1 VEFPLGLFF
10 KEYGLTFYGHNAIKK
25 KGGKMEQ
32 TKPLLYEANEKPP
45 AGKWILMSLQHVFA
59 MFGATVLVPLLTG
72 LPVSVALFT
81 SGVGTLIYILCTKAK
96 VPIYLGS
103 SFAYIT
109 PVAIV
114 SGFSA
119 DPDTAK
125 YGSALTGLF
134 VVGVIYVVIALI
146 IKIAGKGWID
156 RLLPPV
162 IIGPM
167 IAIIGFSLS
176 SVAIESSGLIAGG
189 DWKAILIATVA
200 FLSVILIAIFAKGF
214 FKIIPFLVGIVAGY
228 VFALILGAVDLEPIK
243 DVLSHPGQ
251 WVKIPEFMFL
261 WFRDKEVTFLGSEI
275 TFYKVNFAAL
285 ITIAP
290 LAFVTACE
298 HIGDH
303 AVLSKICGKDYLKDP
318 GLDRTL
324 IGDGIATSFAA
335 LVGGPANT
343 SYGENTA
350 VVGMTK
356 VGSVWVTG
364 LAAIIAIVL
373 SFFNVLTV
381 IIQSIPAAVMGGM
394 SIILYGFIGLNGI
407 KVLIDNQ
414 VDYSQTRNMIIT
426 STILVLGLGGA
437 VIDFGKFSVYGMA
450 LAAIVGIT
458 LNLVLPKEKEKKPKK
473 YENSK

>member
-1 VEFPLGLFF
+1 
-10 KEYGLTFYGHNAIKK
+10 
-25 KGGKMEQ
+25 MEQ
-32 TKPLLYEANEKPP
+32 TKALIYDAHEKPS
-45 AGKWILMSLQHVFA
+45 AGKWFVLSLQHVFA
-59 MFGATVLVPLLTG
+59 MFGATILVPLTTG

-96 VPIYLGS
+96 VPVYLGS

-109 PVAIV
+109 PIAII
-114 SGFSA
+114 SGFN
-119 DPDTAK
+119 DNVAK
-125 YGSALTGLF
+125 PYYGSALTGLF
-134 VVGVIYVVIALI
+134 VVGIIYVVIALLV
-146 IKIAGKGWID
+146 KIAGKGWINKV
-156 RLLPPV
+156 LPPV

-176 SVAIESSGLIAGG
+176 SVAITSAGLVAGG
-189 DWKAILIATVA
+189 GWKSILISLVA
-200 FLSVILIAIFAKGF
+200 FLSVILIATFAKGF
-214 FKIIPFLVGIVAGY
+214 LKIIPFLVGIVGGY
-228 VFALILGAVDLEPIK
+228 IFALILGKVDIEPIK
-243 DVLSHPGQ
+243 AVLSNPSE

-261 WFRDKEVTFLGSEI
+261 WFKDKEVTFLGTDI
-275 TFYKVNFAAL
+275 TFYKLNFAAL

-303 AVLSKICGKDYLKDP
+303 AVLSKICDKDFLKDP

-335 LVGGPANT
+335 MVGGPANT
-343 SYGENTA
+343 TYGENTA

-356 VGSVWVTG
+356 IGSVWVTG
-364 LAAIIAIVL
+364 LAAVIAIIL

-394 SIILYGFIGLNGI
+394 SIVLYGFIGLNGV
-407 KVLIDNQ
+407 KVLIDNR
-414 VDYSQTRNMIIT
+414 VDFSQTRNMLIA

-437 VIDFGKFSVYGMA
+437 VIDFGKFSIYGMA
-450 LAAIVGIT
+450 LAAIVGIL
-458 LNLVLPKEKEKKPKK
+458 LNAILPKEKEEKRK
-473 YENSK
+473 EASKAK

>member
-1 VEFPLGLFF
+1 
-10 KEYGLTFYGHNAIKK
+10 
-25 KGGKMEQ
+25 MEQ
-32 TKPLLYEANEKPP
+32 TKALIYDAHEKPS
-45 AGKWILMSLQHVFA
+45 AGKWFVLSLQHVFA
-59 MFGATVLVPLLTG
+59 MFGATILVPLTTG

-96 VPIYLGS
+96 VPVYLGS

-109 PVAIV
+109 PIAII
-114 SGFSA
+114 SGFN
-119 DPDTAK
+119 DNVAK
-125 YGSALTGLF
+125 PYYGSALTGLF
-134 VVGVIYVVIALI
+134 VVGIIYVVIALLV
-146 IKIAGKGWID
+146 KIAGKGWINKV
-156 RLLPPV
+156 LPPV

-176 SVAIESSGLIAGG
+176 SVAITSAGLVAGG
-189 DWKAILIATVA
+189 GWKSILISLVA
-200 FLSVILIAIFAKGF
+200 FLSVILIATFAKGF
-214 FKIIPFLVGIVAGY
+214 LKIIPFLVGIVGGY
-228 VFALILGAVDLEPIK
+228 IFALILGKVELDPIK
-243 DVLSHPGQ
+243 AVLSNPSE

-261 WFRDKEVTFLGSEI
+261 WFKDKEVTFLGTDI
-275 TFYKVNFAAL
+275 TFYKLNFAAL

-303 AVLSKICGKDYLKDP
+303 AVMSKICDKDFLKDP

-335 LVGGPANT
+335 MVGGPANT
-343 SYGENTA
+343 TYGENTA

-356 VGSVWVTG
+356 IGSVWVTG
-364 LAAIIAIVL
+364 LAAVIAIIL

-394 SIILYGFIGLNGI
+394 SIVLYGFIGLNGV
-407 KVLIDNQ
+407 KVLIDNR
-414 VDYSQTRNMIIT
+414 VDFSQTRNMLIA

-437 VIDFGKFSVYGMA
+437 VIDFGKFSIYGMA
-450 LAAIVGIT
+450 LAAIVGIL
-458 LNLVLPKEKEKKPKK
+458 LNAILPKEKEEKRK
-473 YENSK
+473 EASKAK

>member
-1 VEFPLGLFF
+1 
-10 KEYGLTFYGHNAIKK
+10 
-25 KGGKMEQ
+25 MEQ
-32 TKPLLYEANEKPP
+32 TKALIYDAHEKPS
-45 AGKWILMSLQHVFA
+45 AGKWFVLSLQHVFA
-59 MFGATVLVPLLTG
+59 MFGATILVPLTTG

-96 VPIYLGS
+96 VPVYLGS

-109 PVAIV
+109 PIAII
-114 SGFSA
+114 SGFN
-119 DPDTAK
+119 DNVAK
-125 YGSALTGLF
+125 PYYGSALTGLF
-134 VVGVIYVVIALI
+134 VVGIIYVVIALLV
-146 IKIAGKGWID
+146 KIAGKGWINKV
-156 RLLPPV
+156 LPPV

-176 SVAIESSGLIAGG
+176 SVAITSAGLVAGG
-189 DWKAILIATVA
+189 GWKSILISLVA
-200 FLSVILIAIFAKGF
+200 FLSVILIATFAKGF
-214 FKIIPFLVGIVAGY
+214 LKIIPFLVGIVGGY
-228 VFALILGAVDLEPIK
+228 IFALILGKVDIEPIK
-243 DVLSHPGQ
+243 AVLSNPSE

-261 WFRDKEVTFLGSEI
+261 WFKDKEVTFLGTDI
-275 TFYKVNFAAL
+275 TFYKLNFAAL

-303 AVLSKICGKDYLKDP
+303 AVMSKICDKDFLKDP

-335 LVGGPANT
+335 MVGGPANT
-343 SYGENTA
+343 TYGENTA

-356 VGSVWVTG
+356 IGSVWVTG
-364 LAAIIAIVL
+364 LAAVIAIIL

-394 SIILYGFIGLNGI
+394 SIVLYGFIGLNGV
-407 KVLIDNQ
+407 KVLIDNR
-414 VDYSQTRNMIIT
+414 VDFSQTRNMLIA

-437 VIDFGKFSVYGMA
+437 VIDFGKFSIYGMA
-450 LAAIVGIT
+450 LAAIVGIL
-458 LNLVLPKEKEKKPKK
+458 LNAILPKEKEEKRK
-473 YENSK
+473 EASKAK

>member
-1 VEFPLGLFF
+1 
-10 KEYGLTFYGHNAIKK
+10 
-25 KGGKMEQ
+25 MEQ
-32 TKPLLYEANEKPP
+32 TKALIYDAHEKPS
-45 AGKWILMSLQHVFA
+45 AGKWFVLSLQHVFA
-59 MFGATVLVPLLTG
+59 MFGATILVPLTTG

-96 VPIYLGS
+96 VPVYLGS

-109 PVAIV
+109 PIAII
-114 SGFSA
+114 SGFN
-119 DPDTAK
+119 DNVAK
-125 YGSALTGLF
+125 PYYGSALTGLF
-134 VVGVIYVVIALI
+134 VVGIIYVVIALLV
-146 IKIAGKGWID
+146 KIAGKGWINKV
-156 RLLPPV
+156 LPPV

-176 SVAIESSGLIAGG
+176 SVAITSAGLVAGG
-189 DWKAILIATVA
+189 GWKSILISLVA
-200 FLSVILIAIFAKGF
+200 FLSVILIATFAKGF
-214 FKIIPFLVGIVAGY
+214 LKIIPFLVGIVGGY
-228 VFALILGAVDLEPIK
+228 IFALILGKVDIEPIK
-243 DVLSHPGQ
+243 AVLSNPSE

-261 WFRDKEVTFLGSEI
+261 WFKDKEVTFLGTDI
-275 TFYKVNFAAL
+275 TFYKLNFAAL

-303 AVLSKICGKDYLKDP
+303 AVLSKICDKDFLKDP

-335 LVGGPANT
+335 MVGGPANT
-343 SYGENTA
+343 TYGENTA

-356 VGSVWVTG
+356 IGSVWVTG
-364 LAAIIAIVL
+364 LAAVIAIIL

-394 SIILYGFIGLNGI
+394 SIVLYGFIGLNGV
-407 KVLIDNQ
+407 KVLIDNR
-414 VDYSQTRNMIIT
+414 VDFSQTRNMLIA

-437 VIDFGKFSVYGMA
+437 VIDFGKFSIYGMA
-450 LAAIVGIT
+450 LAAIVGIL
-458 LNLVLPKEKEKKPKK
+458 LNAILPKEKEEKRK
-473 YENSK
+473 ETSKAK

>member
-1 VEFPLGLFF
+1 
-10 KEYGLTFYGHNAIKK
+10 
-25 KGGKMEQ
+25 MEQ
-32 TKPLLYEANEKPP
+32 TKALIYDAHEKPS
-45 AGKWILMSLQHVFA
+45 AGKWFVLSLQHVFA
-59 MFGATVLVPLLTG
+59 MFGATILVPLTTG

-96 VPIYLGS
+96 VPVYLGS

-109 PVAIV
+109 PIAII
-114 SGFSA
+114 SGFN
-119 DPDTAK
+119 DNVAK
-125 YGSALTGLF
+125 PYYGSALTGLF
-134 VVGVIYVVIALI
+134 VVGIIYVVIALLV
-146 IKIAGKGWID
+146 KIAGKGWINKV
-156 RLLPPV
+156 LPPV

-176 SVAIESSGLIAGG
+176 SVAITSAGLVAGG
-189 DWKAILIATVA
+189 GWKSILIALVA
-200 FLSVILIAIFAKGF
+200 FLSVILIATFAKGF
-214 FKIIPFLVGIVAGY
+214 LKIIPFLVGIVGGY
-228 VFALILGAVDLEPIK
+228 IFALILGKVELDPVKA
-243 DVLSHPGQ
+243 VLSNPSE

-261 WFRDKEVTFLGSEI
+261 WFKDKEVTFLGTDI
-275 TFYKVNFAAL
+275 TFYKLNFAAL

-303 AVLSKICGKDYLKDP
+303 AVLSKICDKDFLKDP

-335 LVGGPANT
+335 MVGGPANT
-343 SYGENTA
+343 TYGENTA

-356 VGSVWVTG
+356 IGSVWVTG
-364 LAAIIAIVL
+364 LAAVIAIIL

-394 SIILYGFIGLNGI
+394 SIVLYGFIGLNGV
-407 KVLIDNQ
+407 KVLIDNR
-414 VDYSQTRNMIIT
+414 VDFSQTRNMLIA

-437 VIDFGKFSVYGMA
+437 VIDFGKFSIYGMA
-450 LAAIVGIT
+450 LAAIVGIL
-458 LNLVLPKEKEKKPKK
+458 LNAILPKEKEEKRK
-473 YENSK
+473 EASKAK

>member
-1 VEFPLGLFF
+1 
-10 KEYGLTFYGHNAIKK
+10 
-25 KGGKMEQ
+25 MEQ
-32 TKPLLYEANEKPP
+32 TKALIYDAHEKPS
-45 AGKWILMSLQHVFA
+45 AGKWFVLSLQHVFA
-59 MFGATVLVPLLTG
+59 MFGATILVPLTTG

-96 VPIYLGS
+96 VPVYLGS

-109 PVAIV
+109 PIAII
-114 SGFSA
+114 SGFN
-119 DPDTAK
+119 DNVAK
-125 YGSALTGLF
+125 PYYGSALTGLF
-134 VVGVIYVVIALI
+134 VVGIIYVVIALLV
-146 IKIAGKGWID
+146 KIAGKGWINKV
-156 RLLPPV
+156 LPPV

-176 SVAIESSGLIAGG
+176 SVAITSAGLVAGG
-189 DWKAILIATVA
+189 GWKSILIALVA
-200 FLSVILIAIFAKGF
+200 FLSVILIATFAKGF
-214 FKIIPFLVGIVAGY
+214 LKIIPFLVGIVGGY
-228 VFALILGAVDLEPIK
+228 IFALILGKVELDPVKA
-243 DVLSHPGQ
+243 VLSNPSE

-261 WFRDKEVTFLGSEI
+261 WFKDKEVTFLGTDI
-275 TFYKVNFAAL
+275 TFYKLNFAAL

-303 AVLSKICGKDYLKDP
+303 AVMSKICDKDFLKDP

-335 LVGGPANT
+335 MVGGPANT
-343 SYGENTA
+343 TYGENTA

-356 VGSVWVTG
+356 IGSVWVTG
-364 LAAIIAIVL
+364 LAAVIAIIL

-394 SIILYGFIGLNGI
+394 SIVLYGFIGLNGV
-407 KVLIDNQ
+407 KVLIDNR
-414 VDYSQTRNMIIT
+414 VDFSQTRNMLIA

-437 VIDFGKFSVYGMA
+437 VIDFGKFSIYGMA
-450 LAAIVGIT
+450 LAAIVGIL
-458 LNLVLPKEKEKKPKK
+458 LNAILPKEKEEKRK
-473 YENSK
+473 EASKAK

>member
-1 VEFPLGLFF
+1 
-10 KEYGLTFYGHNAIKK
+10 
-25 KGGKMEQ
+25 MEQ
-32 TKPLLYEANEKPP
+32 TKALIYDAHEKPS
-45 AGKWILMSLQHVFA
+45 AGKWFVLSLQHVFA
-59 MFGATVLVPLLTG
+59 MFGATILVPLTTG

-96 VPIYLGS
+96 VPVYLGS

-109 PVAIV
+109 PIAII
-114 SGFSA
+114 SGFN
-119 DPDTAK
+119 DVTVAK
-125 YGSALTGLF
+125 PYYGSALTGLF
-134 VVGVIYVVIALI
+134 VVGIIYVVIALLV
-146 IKIAGKGWID
+146 KIAGKGWINKV
-156 RLLPPV
+156 LPPV

-176 SVAIESSGLIAGG
+176 SVAITSAGLVAGG
-189 DWKAILIATVA
+189 GWKSILISLVA
-200 FLSVILIAIFAKGF
+200 FLSVILIATFAKGF
-214 FKIIPFLVGIVAGY
+214 LKIIPFLVGIVGGY
-228 VFALILGAVDLEPIK
+228 IFALILGKVELDPVKA
-243 DVLSHPGQ
+243 VLSNPSE

-261 WFRDKEVTFLGSEI
+261 WFKDKEVTFLGTDI
-275 TFYKVNFAAL
+275 TFYKLNFAAL

-303 AVLSKICGKDYLKDP
+303 AVLSKICDKDFLKDP

-335 LVGGPANT
+335 MVGGPANT
-343 SYGENTA
+343 TYGENTA

-356 VGSVWVTG
+356 IGSVWVTG
-364 LAAIIAIVL
+364 LAAVIAIIL

-394 SIILYGFIGLNGI
+394 SIVLYGFIGLNGV
-407 KVLIDNQ
+407 KVLIDNR
-414 VDYSQTRNMIIT
+414 VDFSQTRNMLIA

-437 VIDFGKFSVYGMA
+437 VIDFGKFSIYGMA
-450 LAAIVGIT
+450 LAAIVGIL
-458 LNLVLPKEKEKKPKK
+458 LNAILPKEKEEKRK
-473 YENSK
+473 EASKAK

>member
-1 VEFPLGLFF
+1 
-10 KEYGLTFYGHNAIKK
+10 
-25 KGGKMEQ
+25 MEQ
-32 TKPLLYEANEKPP
+32 TKALIYDAHEKPS
-45 AGKWILMSLQHVFA
+45 AGKWFVLSLQHVFA
-59 MFGATVLVPLLTG
+59 MFGATILVPLTTG

-96 VPIYLGS
+96 VPVYLGS

-109 PVAIV
+109 PIAII
-114 SGFSA
+114 SGFN
-119 DPDTAK
+119 DNVAK
-125 YGSALTGLF
+125 PYYGSALTGLF
-134 VVGVIYVVIALI
+134 VVGIIYVVIALLV
-146 IKIAGKGWID
+146 KIAGKGWINKV
-156 RLLPPV
+156 LPPV

-176 SVAIESSGLIAGG
+176 SVAITSAGLVAGG
-189 DWKAILIATVA
+189 GWKSILISLVA
-200 FLSVILIAIFAKGF
+200 FLSVILIATFAKGF
-214 FKIIPFLVGIVAGY
+214 LKIIPFLVGIVGGY
-228 VFALILGAVDLEPIK
+228 IFALILGKVELEPIK
-243 DVLSHPGQ
+243 AVLSNPSE

-261 WFRDKEVTFLGSEI
+261 WFKDKEVTFLGTDI
-275 TFYKVNFAAL
+275 TFYKLNFAAL

-303 AVLSKICGKDYLKDP
+303 AVLSKICDKDFLKDP

-335 LVGGPANT
+335 MVGGPANT
-343 SYGENTA
+343 TYGENTA

-356 VGSVWVTG
+356 IGSVWVTG
-364 LAAIIAIVL
+364 LAAVIAIIL

-394 SIILYGFIGLNGI
+394 SIVLYGFIGLNGV
-407 KVLIDNQ
+407 KVLIDNR
-414 VDYSQTRNMIIT
+414 VDFSQTRNMLIA

-437 VIDFGKFSVYGMA
+437 VIDFGKFSIYGMA
-450 LAAIVGIT
+450 LAAIVGIL
-458 LNLVLPKEKEKKPKK
+458 LNAILPKEKEEKRK
-473 YENSK
+473 EASKAK

>member
-1 VEFPLGLFF
+1 
-10 KEYGLTFYGHNAIKK
+10 
-25 KGGKMEQ
+25 MEQ
-32 TKPLLYEANEKPP
+32 TKALIYDAHEKPS
-45 AGKWILMSLQHVFA
+45 AGKWFVLSLQHVFA
-59 MFGATVLVPLLTG
+59 MFGATILVPLTTG

-96 VPIYLGS
+96 VPVYLGS

-109 PVAIV
+109 PIAII
-114 SGFSA
+114 SGFN
-119 DPDTAK
+119 DNVAK
-125 YGSALTGLF
+125 PYYGSALTGLF
-134 VVGVIYVVIALI
+134 VVGIIYVVIALLV
-146 IKIAGKGWID
+146 KIAGKGWINKV
-156 RLLPPV
+156 LPPV

-176 SVAIESSGLIAGG
+176 SVAITSAGLVAGG
-189 DWKAILIATVA
+189 SWKSILIALVA
-200 FLSVILIAIFAKGF
+200 FLSVILIATFAKGF
-214 FKIIPFLVGIVAGY
+214 LKIIPFLVGIVGGY
-228 VFALILGAVDLEPIK
+228 IFALILGKVELDPVKA
-243 DVLSHPGQ
+243 VLSNPSE

-261 WFRDKEVTFLGSEI
+261 WFKDKEVTFLGTDI
-275 TFYKVNFAAL
+275 TFYKLNFAAL

-303 AVLSKICGKDYLKDP
+303 AVLSKICDKDFLKDP

-335 LVGGPANT
+335 MVGGPANT
-343 SYGENTA
+343 TYGENTA

-356 VGSVWVTG
+356 IGSVWVTG
-364 LAAIIAIVL
+364 LAAVIAIIL

-394 SIILYGFIGLNGI
+394 SIVLYGFIGLNGV
-407 KVLIDNQ
+407 KVLIDNR
-414 VDYSQTRNMIIT
+414 VDFSQTRNMLIA

-437 VIDFGKFSVYGMA
+437 VIDFGKFSIYGMA
-450 LAAIVGIT
+450 LAAIVGIL
-458 LNLVLPKEKEKKPKK
+458 LNAILPKEKEEKRK
-473 YENSK
+473 EASKAK

>member
-1 VEFPLGLFF
+1 
-10 KEYGLTFYGHNAIKK
+10 
-25 KGGKMEQ
+25 MEQ
-32 TKPLLYEANEKPP
+32 TKALIYDAHEKPS
-45 AGKWILMSLQHVFA
+45 AGKWFVLSLQHVFA
-59 MFGATVLVPLLTG
+59 MFGATILVPLTTG

-96 VPIYLGS
+96 VPVYLGS

-109 PVAIV
+109 PIAII
-114 SGFSA
+114 SGFN
-119 DPDTAK
+119 DVTVTKPY

-134 VVGVIYVVIALI
+134 VVGIIYVVIALLV
-146 IKIAGKGWID
+146 KIAGKGWINKV
-156 RLLPPV
+156 LPPV

-176 SVAIESSGLIAGG
+176 SVAITSAGLVAGG
-189 DWKAILIATVA
+189 SWKSILISLVA
-200 FLSVILIAIFAKGF
+200 FLSVILIATFAKGF
-214 FKIIPFLVGIVAGY
+214 LKIIPFLVGIVGGY
-228 VFALILGAVDLEPIK
+228 IFALILGKVDIEPIK
-243 DVLSHPGQ
+243 AVLSNPSE

-261 WFRDKEVTFLGSEI
+261 WFKDKEVTFLGTDI
-275 TFYKVNFAAL
+275 TFYKLNFAAL

-303 AVLSKICGKDYLKDP
+303 AVLSKICDKDFLKDP

-335 LVGGPANT
+335 MVGGPANT
-343 SYGENTA
+343 TYGENTA

-356 VGSVWVTG
+356 IGSVWVTG
-364 LAAIIAIVL
+364 LAAVIAIIL

-394 SIILYGFIGLNGI
+394 SIVLYGFIGLNGV
-407 KVLIDNQ
+407 KVLIDNR
-414 VDYSQTRNMIIT
+414 VDFSQTRNMLIA

-437 VIDFGKFSVYGMA
+437 VIDFGKFSIYGMA
-450 LAAIVGIT
+450 LAAIVGIL
-458 LNLVLPKEKEKKPKK
+458 LNAILPKEKEEKRK
-473 YENSK
+473 EASKAK

>member
-1 VEFPLGLFF
+1 
-10 KEYGLTFYGHNAIKK
+10 
-25 KGGKMEQ
+25 MEQ
-32 TKPLLYEANEKPP
+32 TKALIYDAHEKPS
-45 AGKWILMSLQHVFA
+45 AGKWFVLSLQHVFA
-59 MFGATVLVPLLTG
+59 MFGATILVPLTTG

-96 VPIYLGS
+96 VPVYLGS

-109 PVAIV
+109 PIAII
-114 SGFSA
+114 SGFN
-119 DPDTAK
+119 DNVAK
-125 YGSALTGLF
+125 PYYGSALTGLF
-134 VVGVIYVVIALI
+134 VVGIIYVVIALLV
-146 IKIAGKGWID
+146 KIAGKGWINKV
-156 RLLPPV
+156 LPPV

-176 SVAIESSGLIAGG
+176 SVAISSAGLVAGG
-189 DWKAILIATVA
+189 GWKSILISLVA
-200 FLSVILIAIFAKGF
+200 FLSVILIATFAKGF
-214 FKIIPFLVGIVAGY
+214 LKIIPFLVGIVGGY
-228 VFALILGAVDLEPIK
+228 IFALILGKVDIEPIK
-243 DVLSHPGQ
+243 AVLSNPSE

-261 WFRDKEVTFLGSEI
+261 WFKDKEVTFLGTDI
-275 TFYKVNFAAL
+275 TFYKLNFAAL

-303 AVLSKICGKDYLKDP
+303 AVLSKICDKDFLKDP

-335 LVGGPANT
+335 MVGGPANT
-343 SYGENTA
+343 TYGENTA

-356 VGSVWVTG
+356 IGSVWVTG
-364 LAAIIAIVL
+364 LAAVIAIIL

-394 SIILYGFIGLNGI
+394 SIVLYGFIGLNGV
-407 KVLIDNQ
+407 KVLIDNR
-414 VDYSQTRNMIIT
+414 VDFSQTRNMLIA

-437 VIDFGKFSVYGMA
+437 VIDFGKFSIYGMA
-450 LAAIVGIT
+450 LAAIVGIL
-458 LNLVLPKEKEKKPKK
+458 LNAILPKEKEEKRK
-473 YENSK
+473 ETSKAK

>member
-1 VEFPLGLFF
+1 
-10 KEYGLTFYGHNAIKK
+10 
-25 KGGKMEQ
+25 MEQ
-32 TKPLLYEANEKPP
+32 TKALIYDAHEKPS
-45 AGKWILMSLQHVFA
+45 AGKWFVLSLQHVFA
-59 MFGATVLVPLLTG
+59 MFGATILVPLATG

-96 VPIYLGS
+96 VPVYLGS

-109 PVAIV
+109 PIAII
-114 SGFSA
+114 SGFN
-119 DPDTAK
+119 DNVAK
-125 YGSALTGLF
+125 PYYGSALTGLF
-134 VVGVIYVVIALI
+134 VVGIIYVVIALLV
-146 IKIAGKGWID
+146 KIAGKGWINKV
-156 RLLPPV
+156 LPPV

-176 SVAIESSGLIAGG
+176 SVAITSAGLVAGG
-189 DWKAILIATVA
+189 GWKSILISLVA
-200 FLSVILIAIFAKGF
+200 FLSVILIATFAKGF
-214 FKIIPFLVGIVAGY
+214 LKIIPFLVGIVGGY
-228 VFALILGAVDLEPIK
+228 IFALILGKVELDPVKA
-243 DVLSHPGQ
+243 VLSNPSE

-261 WFRDKEVTFLGSEI
+261 WFKDKEVTFLGTDI
-275 TFYKVNFAAL
+275 TFYKLNFAAL

-303 AVLSKICGKDYLKDP
+303 AVLSKICDKDFLKDP

-335 LVGGPANT
+335 MVGGPANT
-343 SYGENTA
+343 TYGENTA

-356 VGSVWVTG
+356 IGSVWVTG
-364 LAAIIAIVL
+364 LAAVIAIIL

-394 SIILYGFIGLNGI
+394 SIVLYGFIGLNGV
-407 KVLIDNQ
+407 KVLIDNR
-414 VDYSQTRNMIIT
+414 VDFSQTRNMLIA

-437 VIDFGKFSVYGMA
+437 VIDFGKFSIYGMA
-450 LAAIVGIT
+450 LAAIVGIL
-458 LNLVLPKEKEKKPKK
+458 LNAILPKEKEEKRKEAFKAK
-473 YENSK
+473 

>member
-1 VEFPLGLFF
+1 
-10 KEYGLTFYGHNAIKK
+10 
-25 KGGKMEQ
+25 MEQ
-32 TKPLLYEANEKPP
+32 TKALIYDAHEKPS
-45 AGKWILMSLQHVFA
+45 AGKWFVLSLQHVFA
-59 MFGATVLVPLLTG
+59 MFGATILVPLTTG

-96 VPIYLGS
+96 VPVYLGS

-109 PVAIV
+109 PIAII
-114 SGFSA
+114 SGFN
-119 DPDTAK
+119 DNVAK
-125 YGSALTGLF
+125 PYYGSALTGLF
-134 VVGVIYVVIALI
+134 VVGIIYVVIALLV
-146 IKIAGKGWID
+146 KIAGKGWINKV
-156 RLLPPV
+156 LPPV

-176 SVAIESSGLIAGG
+176 SVAISSAGLVAGG
-189 DWKAILIATVA
+189 GWKSILIALVA
-200 FLSVILIAIFAKGF
+200 FLSVILIATFAKGF
-214 FKIIPFLVGIVAGY
+214 LKIIPFLVGIVGGY
-228 VFALILGAVDLEPIK
+228 IFALILGKVDIEPIK
-243 DVLSHPGQ
+243 AVLSNPSE

-261 WFRDKEVTFLGSEI
+261 WFKDKEVTFLGTDI
-275 TFYKVNFAAL
+275 TFYKLNFAAL

-303 AVLSKICGKDYLKDP
+303 AVLSKICDKDFLKDP

-335 LVGGPANT
+335 MVGGPANT
-343 SYGENTA
+343 TYGENTA

-356 VGSVWVTG
+356 IGSVWVTG
-364 LAAIIAIVL
+364 LAAVIAIIL

-394 SIILYGFIGLNGI
+394 SIVLYGFIGLNGV
-407 KVLIDNQ
+407 KVLIDNR
-414 VDYSQTRNMIIT
+414 VDFSQTRNMLIA

-437 VIDFGKFSVYGMA
+437 VIDFGKFSIYGMA
-450 LAAIVGIT
+450 LAAIVGIL
-458 LNLVLPKEKEKKPKK
+458 LNAILPKEKEEKRK
-473 YENSK
+473 EASKAK

>member
-1 VEFPLGLFF
+1 
-10 KEYGLTFYGHNAIKK
+10 
-25 KGGKMEQ
+25 MEQ
-32 TKPLLYEANEKPP
+32 TKALIYDAHEKPS
-45 AGKWILMSLQHVFA
+45 AGKWFVLSLQHVFA
-59 MFGATVLVPLLTG
+59 MFGATILVPLTTG

-96 VPIYLGS
+96 VPVYLGS

-109 PVAIV
+109 PIAII
-114 SGFSA
+114 SGFN
-119 DPDTAK
+119 DNVAK
-125 YGSALTGLF
+125 PHYGSALTGLF
-134 VVGVIYVVIALI
+134 VVGIIYVVIALLV
-146 IKIAGKGWID
+146 KIAGKGWINKV
-156 RLLPPV
+156 LPPV

-176 SVAIESSGLIAGG
+176 SVAITSAGLVAGG
-189 DWKAILIATVA
+189 GWKSILISLVA
-200 FLSVILIAIFAKGF
+200 FLSVILIATFAKGF
-214 FKIIPFLVGIVAGY
+214 LKIIPFLVGIVGGY
-228 VFALILGAVDLEPIK
+228 IFALILGKVDIEPIK
-243 DVLSHPGQ
+243 AVLSNPSE

-261 WFRDKEVTFLGSEI
+261 WFKDKEVTFLGTDI
-275 TFYKVNFAAL
+275 TFYKLNFAAL

-303 AVLSKICGKDYLKDP
+303 AVLSKICDKDFLKDP

-335 LVGGPANT
+335 MVGGPANT
-343 SYGENTA
+343 TYGENTA

-356 VGSVWVTG
+356 IGSVWVTG
-364 LAAIIAIVL
+364 LAAVIAIIL

-394 SIILYGFIGLNGI
+394 SIVLYGFIGLNGV
-407 KVLIDNQ
+407 KVLIDNR
-414 VDYSQTRNMIIT
+414 VDFSQTRNMLIA

-437 VIDFGKFSVYGMA
+437 VIDFGKFSIYGMA
-450 LAAIVGIT
+450 LAAIVGIL
-458 LNLVLPKEKEKKPKK
+458 LNAILPKEKEEKRK
-473 YENSK
+473 EASKAK

>member
-1 VEFPLGLFF
+1 
-10 KEYGLTFYGHNAIKK
+10 
-25 KGGKMEQ
+25 MEQ
-32 TKPLLYEANEKPP
+32 TKALIYDAHEKPS
-45 AGKWILMSLQHVFA
+45 AGKWFVLSLQHVFA
-59 MFGATVLVPLLTG
+59 MFGATILVPLTTG

-96 VPIYLGS
+96 VPVYLGS

-109 PVAIV
+109 PIAII
-114 SGFSA
+114 SGFN
-119 DPDTAK
+119 DNVAK
-125 YGSALTGLF
+125 PYYGSALTGLF
-134 VVGVIYVVIALI
+134 VVGIIYVVIALLV
-146 IKIAGKGWID
+146 KIAGKGWINKV
-156 RLLPPV
+156 LPPV

-176 SVAIESSGLIAGG
+176 SVAITSAGLVAGG
-189 DWKAILIATVA
+189 GWKSILIALVA
-200 FLSVILIAIFAKGF
+200 FLSVILIATFAKGF
-214 FKIIPFLVGIVAGY
+214 LKIIPFLVGIVGGY
-228 VFALILGAVDLEPIK
+228 IFALILGKVDIEPIK
-243 DVLSHPGQ
+243 AVLSNPSE

-261 WFRDKEVTFLGSEI
+261 WFKDKEVTFLGTDI
-275 TFYKVNFAAL
+275 TFYKLNFAAL

-303 AVLSKICGKDYLKDP
+303 AVLSKICDKDFLKDP

-335 LVGGPANT
+335 MVGGPANT
-343 SYGENTA
+343 TYGENTA

-356 VGSVWVTG
+356 IGSVWVTG
-364 LAAIIAIVL
+364 LAAVIAIIL

-394 SIILYGFIGLNGI
+394 SIVLYGFIGLNGV
-407 KVLIDNQ
+407 KVLIDNR
-414 VDYSQTRNMIIT
+414 VDFSQTRNMLIA

-437 VIDFGKFSVYGMA
+437 VIDFGKFSIYGMA
-450 LAAIVGIT
+450 LAAIVGIL
-458 LNLVLPKEKEKKPKK
+458 LNAILPKEKEEKRK
-473 YENSK
+473 EASKAK

>member
-1 VEFPLGLFF
+1 
-10 KEYGLTFYGHNAIKK
+10 
-25 KGGKMEQ
+25 MEQ
-32 TKPLLYEANEKPP
+32 TKALIYDAHEKPS
-45 AGKWILMSLQHVFA
+45 AGKWFVLSLQHVFA
-59 MFGATVLVPLLTG
+59 MFGATILVPLTTG

-96 VPIYLGS
+96 VPVYLGS

-109 PVAIV
+109 PIAII
-114 SGFSA
+114 SGFN
-119 DPDTAK
+119 DVTVTKPY

-134 VVGVIYVVIALI
+134 VVGIIYVVIALLV
-146 IKIAGKGWID
+146 KIAGKGWINKV
-156 RLLPPV
+156 LPPV

-176 SVAIESSGLIAGG
+176 SVAITSAGLVAGG
-189 DWKAILIATVA
+189 GWKSILISLVA
-200 FLSVILIAIFAKGF
+200 FLSVILIATFAKGF
-214 FKIIPFLVGIVAGY
+214 LKIIPFLVGIVGGY
-228 VFALILGAVDLEPIK
+228 IFALILGKVDIEPIK
-243 DVLSHPGQ
+243 AVLSNPSE

-261 WFRDKEVTFLGSEI
+261 WFKDKEVTFLGTDI
-275 TFYKVNFAAL
+275 TFYKLNFAAL

-303 AVLSKICGKDYLKDP
+303 AVLSKICDKDFLKDP

-335 LVGGPANT
+335 MVGGPANT
-343 SYGENTA
+343 TYGENTA

-356 VGSVWVTG
+356 IGSVWVTG
-364 LAAIIAIVL
+364 LAAVIAIIL

-394 SIILYGFIGLNGI
+394 SIVLYGFIGLNGV
-407 KVLIDNQ
+407 KVLIDNR
-414 VDYSQTRNMIIT
+414 VDFSQTRNMLIA

-437 VIDFGKFSVYGMA
+437 VIDFGKFSIYGMA
-450 LAAIVGIT
+450 LAAIVGIL
-458 LNLVLPKEKEKKPKK
+458 LNAILPKEKEEKRK
-473 YENSK
+473 EASKAK

>member
-1 VEFPLGLFF
+1 
-10 KEYGLTFYGHNAIKK
+10 
-25 KGGKMEQ
+25 MEQ
-32 TKPLLYEANEKPP
+32 TKALIYDAHEKPS
-45 AGKWILMSLQHVFA
+45 AGKWFVLSLQHVFA
-59 MFGATVLVPLLTG
+59 MFGATILVPLTTG

-96 VPIYLGS
+96 VPVYLGS

-109 PVAIV
+109 PIAII
-114 SGFSA
+114 SGFN
-119 DPDTAK
+119 DNVAK
-125 YGSALTGLF
+125 PYYGSALTGLF
-134 VVGVIYVVIALI
+134 VVGIIYVVIALLV
-146 IKIAGKGWID
+146 KIAGKGWINKV
-156 RLLPPV
+156 LPPV

-176 SVAIESSGLIAGG
+176 SVAISSAGLVAGG
-189 DWKAILIATVA
+189 GWKSILISLVA
-200 FLSVILIAIFAKGF
+200 FLSVILIATFAKGF
-214 FKIIPFLVGIVAGY
+214 LKIIPFLVGIVGGY
-228 VFALILGAVDLEPIK
+228 IFALILGKVDIEPIK
-243 DVLSHPGQ
+243 AVLSNPSE

-261 WFRDKEVTFLGSEI
+261 WFKDKEVTFLGTDI
-275 TFYKVNFAAL
+275 TFYKLNFAAL

-303 AVLSKICGKDYLKDP
+303 AVLSKICDKDFLKDP

-335 LVGGPANT
+335 MVGGPANT
-343 SYGENTA
+343 TYGENTA

-356 VGSVWVTG
+356 IGSVWVTG
-364 LAAIIAIVL
+364 LAAVIAIIL

-394 SIILYGFIGLNGI
+394 SIVLYGFIGLNGV
-407 KVLIDNQ
+407 KVLIDNR
-414 VDYSQTRNMIIT
+414 VDFSQTRNMLIA

-437 VIDFGKFSVYGMA
+437 VIDFGKFSIYGMA
-450 LAAIVGIT
+450 LAAIVGIL
-458 LNLVLPKEKEKKPKK
+458 LNAILPKEKEEKRK
-473 YENSK
+473 EASKAK

>member
-1 VEFPLGLFF
+1 
-10 KEYGLTFYGHNAIKK
+10 
-25 KGGKMEQ
+25 MEQ
-32 TKPLLYEANEKPP
+32 TKALIYDAHEKPS
-45 AGKWILMSLQHVFA
+45 AGKWFVLSLQHVFA
-59 MFGATVLVPLLTG
+59 MFGATILVPLTTG

-96 VPIYLGS
+96 VPVYLGS

-109 PVAIV
+109 PIAII
-114 SGFSA
+114 SGFN
-119 DPDTAK
+119 DNVAK
-125 YGSALTGLF
+125 PYYGSALTGLF
-134 VVGVIYVVIALI
+134 VVGIIYVVIALLV
-146 IKIAGKGWID
+146 KIAGKGWINKV
-156 RLLPPV
+156 LPPV

-176 SVAIESSGLIAGG
+176 SVAITSAGLVAGG
-189 DWKAILIATVA
+189 GWKSILISLVA
-200 FLSVILIAIFAKGF
+200 FLSVILIATFAKGF
-214 FKIIPFLVGIVAGY
+214 LKIIPFLVGIVGGY
-228 VFALILGAVDLEPIK
+228 IFALILGKVELDPIK
-243 DVLSHPGQ
+243 AVLSNPSE

-261 WFRDKEVTFLGSEI
+261 WFKDKEVTFLGTDI
-275 TFYKVNFAAL
+275 TFYKLNFAAL

-303 AVLSKICGKDYLKDP
+303 AVLSKICDKDFLKDP

-335 LVGGPANT
+335 MVGGPANT
-343 SYGENTA
+343 TYGENTA

-356 VGSVWVTG
+356 IGSVWVTG
-364 LAAIIAIVL
+364 LAAVIAIIL

-394 SIILYGFIGLNGI
+394 SIVLYGFIGLNGV
-407 KVLIDNQ
+407 KVLIDNR
-414 VDYSQTRNMIIT
+414 VDFSQTRNMLIA

-437 VIDFGKFSVYGMA
+437 VIDFGKFSIYGMA
-450 LAAIVGIT
+450 LAAIVGIL
-458 LNLVLPKEKEKKPKK
+458 LNAILPKEKEEKRK
-473 YENSK
+473 EASKAK

>member
-1 VEFPLGLFF
+1 
-10 KEYGLTFYGHNAIKK
+10 
-25 KGGKMEQ
+25 MEQ
-32 TKPLLYEANEKPP
+32 TKALIYDAHEKPS
-45 AGKWILMSLQHVFA
+45 AGKWFVLSLQHVFA
-59 MFGATVLVPLLTG
+59 MFGATILVPLTTG

-96 VPIYLGS
+96 VPVYLGS

-109 PVAIV
+109 PIAII
-114 SGFSA
+114 SGFN
-119 DPDTAK
+119 DNVAK
-125 YGSALTGLF
+125 PYYGSALTGLF
-134 VVGVIYVVIALI
+134 VVGIIYVVIALLV
-146 IKIAGKGWID
+146 KIAGKGWINKV
-156 RLLPPV
+156 LPPV

-176 SVAIESSGLIAGG
+176 SVAITSAGLVAGG
-189 DWKAILIATVA
+189 SWKSILIALVA
-200 FLSVILIAIFAKGF
+200 FLSVILIATFAKGF
-214 FKIIPFLVGIVAGY
+214 LKIIPFLVGIVGGY
-228 VFALILGAVDLEPIK
+228 IFALILGKVDIEPIK
-243 DVLSHPGQ
+243 AVLSNPSE

-261 WFRDKEVTFLGSEI
+261 WFKDKEVTFLGTDI
-275 TFYKVNFAAL
+275 TFYKLNFAAL

-303 AVLSKICGKDYLKDP
+303 AVMSKICDKDFLKDP

-335 LVGGPANT
+335 MVGGPANT
-343 SYGENTA
+343 TYGENTA

-356 VGSVWVTG
+356 IGSVWVTG
-364 LAAIIAIVL
+364 LAAVIAIIL

-394 SIILYGFIGLNGI
+394 SIVLYGFIGLNGV
-407 KVLIDNQ
+407 KVLIDNR
-414 VDYSQTRNMIIT
+414 VDFSQTRNMLIA

-437 VIDFGKFSVYGMA
+437 VIDFGKFSIYGMA
-450 LAAIVGIT
+450 LAAIVGIL
-458 LNLVLPKEKEKKPKK
+458 LNAILPKEKEEKRK
-473 YENSK
+473 EASKAK

>member
-1 VEFPLGLFF
+1 
-10 KEYGLTFYGHNAIKK
+10 
-25 KGGKMEQ
+25 MEQ
-32 TKPLLYEANEKPP
+32 TKALIYDAHEKPS
-45 AGKWILMSLQHVFA
+45 AGKWFVLSLQHVFA
-59 MFGATVLVPLLTG
+59 MFGATILVPLTTG

-96 VPIYLGS
+96 VPVYLGS

-109 PVAIV
+109 PIAII
-114 SGFSA
+114 SGFN
-119 DPDTAK
+119 DNVAK
-125 YGSALTGLF
+125 PYYGSALTGLF
-134 VVGVIYVVIALI
+134 VVGIIYVVIALLV
-146 IKIAGKGWID
+146 KIAGKGWINKV
-156 RLLPPV
+156 LPPV

-176 SVAIESSGLIAGG
+176 SVAITSAGLVAGG
-189 DWKAILIATVA
+189 GWKSILISLVA
-200 FLSVILIAIFAKGF
+200 FLSVILIATFAKGF
-214 FKIIPFLVGIVAGY
+214 LKIIPFLVGIVGGY
-228 VFALILGAVDLEPIK
+228 IFALILGKVELDPVKA
-243 DVLSHPGQ
+243 VLSNPSE

-261 WFRDKEVTFLGSEI
+261 WFKDKEVTFLGTDI
-275 TFYKVNFAAL
+275 TFYKLNFAAL

-303 AVLSKICGKDYLKDP
+303 AVLSKICDKDFLKDP

-335 LVGGPANT
+335 MVGGPANT
-343 SYGENTA
+343 TYGENTA

-356 VGSVWVTG
+356 IGSVWVTG
-364 LAAIIAIVL
+364 LAAVIAIIL

-394 SIILYGFIGLNGI
+394 SIVLYGFIGLNGV
-407 KVLIDNQ
+407 KVLIDNR
-414 VDYSQTRNMIIT
+414 VDFSQTRNMLIA

-437 VIDFGKFSVYGMA
+437 VIDFGKFSIYGMA
-450 LAAIVGIT
+450 LAAIVGIL
-458 LNLVLPKEKEKKPKK
+458 LNAILPKEKEEKRK
-473 YENSK
+473 EASKAK

>member
-1 VEFPLGLFF
+1 
-10 KEYGLTFYGHNAIKK
+10 
-25 KGGKMEQ
+25 MEQ
-32 TKPLLYEANEKPP
+32 TKALIYDAHEKPS
-45 AGKWILMSLQHVFA
+45 AGKWFVLSLQHVFA
-59 MFGATVLVPLLTG
+59 MFGATILVPLTTG

-96 VPIYLGS
+96 VPVYLGS

-109 PVAIV
+109 PIAII
-114 SGFSA
+114 SGFN
-119 DPDTAK
+119 DVTVAK
-125 YGSALTGLF
+125 PYYGSALTGLF
-134 VVGVIYVVIALI
+134 VVGIIYVVIALLV
-146 IKIAGKGWID
+146 KIAGKGWINKV
-156 RLLPPV
+156 LPPV

-176 SVAIESSGLIAGG
+176 SVAITSAGLVAGG
-189 DWKAILIATVA
+189 GWKSILISLVA
-200 FLSVILIAIFAKGF
+200 FLSVILIATFAKGF
-214 FKIIPFLVGIVAGY
+214 LKIIPFLVGIVGGY
-228 VFALILGAVDLEPIK
+228 IFALILGKVELEPIK
-243 DVLSHPGQ
+243 AVLSNPSE

-261 WFRDKEVTFLGSEI
+261 WFKDKEVTFLGTDI
-275 TFYKVNFAAL
+275 TFYKLNFAAL

-303 AVLSKICGKDYLKDP
+303 AVLSKICDKDFLKDP

-335 LVGGPANT
+335 MVGGPANT
-343 SYGENTA
+343 TYGENTA

-356 VGSVWVTG
+356 IGSVWVTG
-364 LAAIIAIVL
+364 LAAVIAIIL

-394 SIILYGFIGLNGI
+394 SIVLYGFIGLNGV
-407 KVLIDNQ
+407 KVLIDNR
-414 VDYSQTRNMIIT
+414 VDFSQTRNMLIA

-437 VIDFGKFSVYGMA
+437 VIDFGKFSIYGMA
-450 LAAIVGIT
+450 LAAIVGIL
-458 LNLVLPKEKEKKPKK
+458 LNAILPKEKEEKRK
-473 YENSK
+473 EASKAK

>member
-1 VEFPLGLFF
+1 
-10 KEYGLTFYGHNAIKK
+10 
-25 KGGKMEQ
+25 MEQ
-32 TKPLLYEANEKPP
+32 TKALIYDAHEKPS
-45 AGKWILMSLQHVFA
+45 AGKWFVLSLQHVFA
-59 MFGATVLVPLLTG
+59 MFGATILVPLTTG

-96 VPIYLGS
+96 VPVYLGS

-109 PVAIV
+109 PIAII
-114 SGFSA
+114 SGFN
-119 DPDTAK
+119 DNVAK
-125 YGSALTGLF
+125 PYYGSALTGLF
-134 VVGVIYVVIALI
+134 VVGIIYVVIALLV
-146 IKIAGKGWID
+146 KIAGKGWINKV
-156 RLLPPV
+156 LPPV

-176 SVAIESSGLIAGG
+176 SVAITSAGLVAGG
-189 DWKAILIATVA
+189 GWKSILIALVA
-200 FLSVILIAIFAKGF
+200 FLSVILIATFAKGF
-214 FKIIPFLVGIVAGY
+214 LKIIPFLVGIVGGY
-228 VFALILGAVDLEPIK
+228 IFALILGKVELDPVKA
-243 DVLSHPGQ
+243 VLSNPSE

-261 WFRDKEVTFLGSEI
+261 WFKDKEVTFLGTDI
-275 TFYKVNFAAL
+275 TFYKLNFAAL

-303 AVLSKICGKDYLKDP
+303 AVLSKICDTDFLKDP

-335 LVGGPANT
+335 MVGGPANT
-343 SYGENTA
+343 TYGENTA

-356 VGSVWVTG
+356 IGSVWVTG
-364 LAAIIAIVL
+364 LAAVIAIIL

-394 SIILYGFIGLNGI
+394 SIVLYGFIGLNGV
-407 KVLIDNQ
+407 KVLIDNR
-414 VDYSQTRNMIIT
+414 VDFSQTRNMLIA

-437 VIDFGKFSVYGMA
+437 VIDFGKFSIYGMA
-450 LAAIVGIT
+450 LAAIVGIL
-458 LNLVLPKEKEKKPKK
+458 LNAILPKEKEEKRK
-473 YENSK
+473 EASKAK

>member
-1 VEFPLGLFF
+1 
-10 KEYGLTFYGHNAIKK
+10 
-25 KGGKMEQ
+25 MEQ
-32 TKPLLYEANEKPP
+32 TKALIYDAHEKPS
-45 AGKWILMSLQHVFA
+45 AGKWFVLSLQHVFA
-59 MFGATVLVPLLTG
+59 MFGATILVPLTTG

-96 VPIYLGS
+96 VPVYLGS

-109 PVAIV
+109 PIAII
-114 SGFSA
+114 SGFN
-119 DPDTAK
+119 DNVAK
-125 YGSALTGLF
+125 PYYGSALTGLF
-134 VVGVIYVVIALI
+134 VVGIIYVVIALLV
-146 IKIAGKGWID
+146 KIAGKGWINKV
-156 RLLPPV
+156 LPPV

-176 SVAIESSGLIAGG
+176 SVAITSAGLVAGG
-189 DWKAILIATVA
+189 SWKSILISLVA
-200 FLSVILIAIFAKGF
+200 FLSVILIATFAKGF
-214 FKIIPFLVGIVAGY
+214 LKIIPFLVGIVGGY
-228 VFALILGAVDLEPIK
+228 IFALILGKVELDPIK
-243 DVLSHPGQ
+243 AVLSNPSE

-261 WFRDKEVTFLGSEI
+261 WFKDKEVTFLGTDI
-275 TFYKVNFAAL
+275 TFYKLNFAAL

-303 AVLSKICGKDYLKDP
+303 AVLSKICDKDFLKDP

-335 LVGGPANT
+335 MVGGPANT
-343 SYGENTA
+343 TYGENTA

-356 VGSVWVTG
+356 IGSVWVTG
-364 LAAIIAIVL
+364 LAAVIAIIL

-394 SIILYGFIGLNGI
+394 SIVLYGFIGLNGV
-407 KVLIDNQ
+407 KVLIDNR
-414 VDYSQTRNMIIT
+414 VDFSQTRNMLIA

-437 VIDFGKFSVYGMA
+437 VIDFGKFSIYGMA
-450 LAAIVGIT
+450 LAAIVGIL
-458 LNLVLPKEKEKKPKK
+458 LNAILPKEKEEKRK
-473 YENSK
+473 EASKAK

>member
-1 VEFPLGLFF
+1 
-10 KEYGLTFYGHNAIKK
+10 
-25 KGGKMEQ
+25 MEQ
-32 TKPLLYEANEKPP
+32 TKALIYDAHEKPS
-45 AGKWILMSLQHVFA
+45 AGKWFVLSLQHVFA
-59 MFGATVLVPLLTG
+59 MFGATILVPLTTG

-96 VPIYLGS
+96 VPVYLGS

-109 PVAIV
+109 PIAII
-114 SGFSA
+114 SGFN
-119 DPDTAK
+119 DNVAK
-125 YGSALTGLF
+125 PYYGSALTGLF
-134 VVGVIYVVIALI
+134 VVGIIYVVIALLV
-146 IKIAGKGWID
+146 KIAGKGWINKV
-156 RLLPPV
+156 LPPV

-176 SVAIESSGLIAGG
+176 SVAITSAGLVAGG
-189 DWKAILIATVA
+189 GWKSILIALVA
-200 FLSVILIAIFAKGF
+200 FLSVILIATFAKGF
-214 FKIIPFLVGIVAGY
+214 LKIIPFLVGIVGGY
-228 VFALILGAVDLEPIK
+228 IFALILGKVDIEPIK
-243 DVLSHPGQ
+243 AVLSNPSE

-261 WFRDKEVTFLGSEI
+261 WFKDKEVTFLGTDI
-275 TFYKVNFAAL
+275 TFYKLNFAAL

-303 AVLSKICGKDYLKDP
+303 AVMSKICDKDFLKDP

-335 LVGGPANT
+335 MVGGPANT
-343 SYGENTA
+343 TYGENTA

-356 VGSVWVTG
+356 IGSVWVTG
-364 LAAIIAIVL
+364 LAAVIAIIL

-394 SIILYGFIGLNGI
+394 SIVLYGFIGLNGV
-407 KVLIDNQ
+407 KVLIDNR
-414 VDYSQTRNMIIT
+414 VDFSQTRNMLIA

-437 VIDFGKFSVYGMA
+437 VIDFGKFSIYGMA
-450 LAAIVGIT
+450 LAAIVGIL
-458 LNLVLPKEKEKKPKK
+458 LNAILPKEKEEKRK
-473 YENSK
+473 EASKAK

>member
-1 VEFPLGLFF
+1 
-10 KEYGLTFYGHNAIKK
+10 
-25 KGGKMEQ
+25 MEQ
-32 TKPLLYEANEKPP
+32 TKALIYDAHEKPS
-45 AGKWILMSLQHVFA
+45 AGKWFVLSLQHVFA
-59 MFGATVLVPLLTG
+59 MFGATILVPLTTG

-96 VPIYLGS
+96 VPVYLGS

-109 PVAIV
+109 PIAII
-114 SGFSA
+114 SGFN
-119 DPDTAK
+119 DNVAK
-125 YGSALTGLF
+125 PYYGSALTGLF
-134 VVGVIYVVIALI
+134 VVGIIYVVIALLV
-146 IKIAGKGWID
+146 KIAGKGWINKV
-156 RLLPPV
+156 LPPV

-176 SVAIESSGLIAGG
+176 SVAITSAGLVAGG
-189 DWKAILIATVA
+189 GWKSILIALVA
-200 FLSVILIAIFAKGF
+200 FLSVILIATFAKGF
-214 FKIIPFLVGIVAGY
+214 LKIIPFLVGIVGGY
-228 VFALILGAVDLEPIK
+228 IFALILGKVELDPIK
-243 DVLSHPGQ
+243 AVLSNPSE

-261 WFRDKEVTFLGSEI
+261 WFKDKEVTFLGTDI
-275 TFYKVNFAAL
+275 TFYKLNFAAL

-303 AVLSKICGKDYLKDP
+303 AVMSKICDKDFLKDP

-335 LVGGPANT
+335 MVGGPANT
-343 SYGENTA
+343 TYGENTA

-356 VGSVWVTG
+356 IGSVWVTG
-364 LAAIIAIVL
+364 LAAVIAIIL

-394 SIILYGFIGLNGI
+394 SIVLYGFIGLNGV
-407 KVLIDNQ
+407 KVLIDNR
-414 VDYSQTRNMIIT
+414 VDFSQTRNMLIA

-437 VIDFGKFSVYGMA
+437 VIDFGKFSIYGMA
-450 LAAIVGIT
+450 LAAIVGIL
-458 LNLVLPKEKEKKPKK
+458 LNAILPKEKEEKRK
-473 YENSK
+473 EASKAK

>member
-1 VEFPLGLFF
+1 
-10 KEYGLTFYGHNAIKK
+10 
-25 KGGKMEQ
+25 MEQ
-32 TKPLLYEANEKPP
+32 TKALIYDAHEKPS
-45 AGKWILMSLQHVFA
+45 AGKWFVLSLQHVFA
-59 MFGATVLVPLLTG
+59 MFGATILVPLTTG

-96 VPIYLGS
+96 VPVYLGS

-109 PVAIV
+109 PIANI
-114 SGFSA
+114 SGFN
-119 DPDTAK
+119 DNVAK
-125 YGSALTGLF
+125 PYYGSALTGLF
-134 VVGVIYVVIALI
+134 VVGIIYVVIALLV
-146 IKIAGKGWID
+146 KIAGKGWINKV
-156 RLLPPV
+156 LPPV

-176 SVAIESSGLIAGG
+176 SVAITSAGLVAGG
-189 DWKAILIATVA
+189 GWKSILIALVA
-200 FLSVILIAIFAKGF
+200 FLSVILIATFAKGF
-214 FKIIPFLVGIVAGY
+214 LKIIPFLVGIVGGY
-228 VFALILGAVDLEPIK
+228 IFALILGKVDIEPIK
-243 DVLSHPGQ
+243 AVLSNPSE

-261 WFRDKEVTFLGSEI
+261 WFKDKEVTFLGTDI
-275 TFYKVNFAAL
+275 TFYKLNFAAL

-303 AVLSKICGKDYLKDP
+303 AVLSKICDKDFLKDP

-335 LVGGPANT
+335 MVGGPANT
-343 SYGENTA
+343 TYGENTA

-356 VGSVWVTG
+356 IGSVWVTG
-364 LAAIIAIVL
+364 LAAVIAIIL

-394 SIILYGFIGLNGI
+394 SIVLYGFIGLNGV
-407 KVLIDNQ
+407 KVLIDNR
-414 VDYSQTRNMIIT
+414 VDFSQTRNMLIA

-437 VIDFGKFSVYGMA
+437 VIDFGKFSIYGMA
-450 LAAIVGIT
+450 LAAIVGIL
-458 LNLVLPKEKEKKPKK
+458 LNAILPKEKEEKRK
-473 YENSK
+473 EASKAK

>member
-1 VEFPLGLFF
+1 
-10 KEYGLTFYGHNAIKK
+10 
-25 KGGKMEQ
+25 MEQ
-32 TKPLLYEANEKPP
+32 TKALIYDAHEKPS
-45 AGKWILMSLQHVFA
+45 AGKWFVLSLQHVFA
-59 MFGATVLVPLLTG
+59 MFGATILVPLTTG

-96 VPIYLGS
+96 VPVYLGS

-109 PVAIV
+109 PIAII
-114 SGFSA
+114 SGFN
-119 DPDTAK
+119 DNVAK
-125 YGSALTGLF
+125 PYYGSALTGLF
-134 VVGVIYVVIALI
+134 VVGIIYVVIALLV
-146 IKIAGKGWID
+146 KIAGKGWINKV
-156 RLLPPV
+156 LPPV

-176 SVAIESSGLIAGG
+176 SVAITSAGLVAGG
-189 DWKAILIATVA
+189 SWKSILIALVA
-200 FLSVILIAIFAKGF
+200 FLSVILIATFAKGF
-214 FKIIPFLVGIVAGY
+214 LKIIPFLVGIVGGY
-228 VFALILGAVDLEPIK
+228 IFALILGKVELDPIK
-243 DVLSHPGQ
+243 AVLSNPSE

-261 WFRDKEVTFLGSEI
+261 WFKDKEVTFLGTDI
-275 TFYKVNFAAL
+275 TFYKLNFAAL

-303 AVLSKICGKDYLKDP
+303 AVLSKICDKDFLKDP

-335 LVGGPANT
+335 MVGGPANT
-343 SYGENTA
+343 TYGENTA

-356 VGSVWVTG
+356 IGSVWVTG
-364 LAAIIAIVL
+364 LAAVIAIIL

-394 SIILYGFIGLNGI
+394 SIVLYGFIGLNGV
-407 KVLIDNQ
+407 KVLIDNR
-414 VDYSQTRNMIIT
+414 VDFSQTRNMLIA

-437 VIDFGKFSVYGMA
+437 VIDFGKFSIYGMA
-450 LAAIVGIT
+450 LAAIVGIL
-458 LNLVLPKEKEKKPKK
+458 LNAILPKEKEEKRK
-473 YENSK
+473 EASKAK

>member
-1 VEFPLGLFF
+1 
-10 KEYGLTFYGHNAIKK
+10 
-25 KGGKMEQ
+25 MEQ
-32 TKPLLYEANEKPP
+32 TKALIYDAHEKPS
-45 AGKWILMSLQHVFA
+45 AGKWFVLSLQHVFA
-59 MFGATVLVPLLTG
+59 MFGATILVPLTTG

-96 VPIYLGS
+96 VPVYLGS

-109 PVAIV
+109 PIAII
-114 SGFSA
+114 SGFN
-119 DPDTAK
+119 DNVAK
-125 YGSALTGLF
+125 PYYGSALTGLF
-134 VVGVIYVVIALI
+134 VVGIIYVVIALLV
-146 IKIAGKGWID
+146 KIAGKGWINKV
-156 RLLPPV
+156 LPPV

-176 SVAIESSGLIAGG
+176 SVAISSAGLVAGG
-189 DWKAILIATVA
+189 SWKSILIALVA
-200 FLSVILIAIFAKGF
+200 FLSVILIATFAKGF
-214 FKIIPFLVGIVAGY
+214 LKIIPFLVGIVGGY
-228 VFALILGAVDLEPIK
+228 IFALILGKVDIEPIK
-243 DVLSHPGQ
+243 AVLSNPSE

-261 WFRDKEVTFLGSEI
+261 WFKDKEVTFLGTDI
-275 TFYKVNFAAL
+275 TFYKLNFAAL

-303 AVLSKICGKDYLKDP
+303 AVLSKICDKDFLKDP

-335 LVGGPANT
+335 MVGGPANT
-343 SYGENTA
+343 TYGENTA

-356 VGSVWVTG
+356 IGSVWVTG
-364 LAAIIAIVL
+364 LAAVIAIIL

-394 SIILYGFIGLNGI
+394 SIVLYGFIGLNGV
-407 KVLIDNQ
+407 KVLIDNR
-414 VDYSQTRNMIIT
+414 VDFSQTRNMLIA

-437 VIDFGKFSVYGMA
+437 VIDFGKFSIYGMA
-450 LAAIVGIT
+450 LAAIVGIL
-458 LNLVLPKEKEKKPKK
+458 LNAILPKEKEEKRK
-473 YENSK
+473 EASKAK

>member
-1 VEFPLGLFF
+1 
-10 KEYGLTFYGHNAIKK
+10 
-25 KGGKMEQ
+25 MEQ
-32 TKPLLYEANEKPP
+32 TKALIYDAHEKPS
-45 AGKWILMSLQHVFA
+45 AGKWFVLSLQHVFA
-59 MFGATVLVPLLTG
+59 MFGATILVPLTTG

-96 VPIYLGS
+96 VPVYLGS

-109 PVAIV
+109 PIAII
-114 SGFSA
+114 SGFN
-119 DPDTAK
+119 DNVAK
-125 YGSALTGLF
+125 PYYGSALTGLF
-134 VVGVIYVVIALI
+134 VVGIIYVVIALLV
-146 IKIAGKGWID
+146 KIAGKGWINKV
-156 RLLPPV
+156 LPPV

-176 SVAIESSGLIAGG
+176 SVAITSAGLVAGG
-189 DWKAILIATVA
+189 GWKSILISLVA
-200 FLSVILIAIFAKGF
+200 FLSVILIATFAKGF
-214 FKIIPFLVGIVAGY
+214 LKIIPFLVGIVGGY
-228 VFALILGAVDLEPIK
+228 IFALILGKVELDPIK
-243 DVLSHPGQ
+243 AVLSNPSE

-261 WFRDKEVTFLGSEI
+261 WFKDKEVTFLGTDI
-275 TFYKVNFAAL
+275 TFYKLNFAAL

-303 AVLSKICGKDYLKDP
+303 AVLSKICDKDFLKDP

-335 LVGGPANT
+335 MVGGPANT
-343 SYGENTA
+343 TYGENTA

-356 VGSVWVTG
+356 IGSVWVTG
-364 LAAIIAIVL
+364 LAAVIAIIL

-394 SIILYGFIGLNGI
+394 SIVLYGFIGLNGV
-407 KVLIDNQ
+407 KVLIDNR
-414 VDYSQTRNMIIT
+414 VDFSQTRNMLIA

-437 VIDFGKFSVYGMA
+437 VIDFGKFSIYGMA
-450 LAAIVGIT
+450 LAAIVGIL
-458 LNLVLPKEKEKKPKK
+458 LNAILPKEKEEKRK
-473 YENSK
+473 ETSKAK

>member
-1 VEFPLGLFF
+1 
-10 KEYGLTFYGHNAIKK
+10 
-25 KGGKMEQ
+25 MEQ
-32 TKPLLYEANEKPP
+32 TKALIYDAHEKPS
-45 AGKWILMSLQHVFA
+45 AGKWFVLSLQHVFA
-59 MFGATVLVPLLTG
+59 MFGATILVPLTTG

-96 VPIYLGS
+96 VPVYLGS

-109 PVAIV
+109 PIAII
-114 SGFSA
+114 SGFN
-119 DPDTAK
+119 DNVDKPY

-134 VVGVIYVVIALI
+134 VVGIIYVVIALLV
-146 IKIAGKGWID
+146 KIAGKGWINKV
-156 RLLPPV
+156 LPPV

-176 SVAIESSGLIAGG
+176 SVAITSAGLVAGG
-189 DWKAILIATVA
+189 GWKSILISLVA
-200 FLSVILIAIFAKGF
+200 FLSVILIATFAKGF
-214 FKIIPFLVGIVAGY
+214 LKIIPFLVGIVGGY
-228 VFALILGAVDLEPIK
+228 IFALILGKVDIEPIK
-243 DVLSHPGQ
+243 AVLSNPSE

-261 WFRDKEVTFLGSEI
+261 WFKDKKVTFLGTDI
-275 TFYKVNFAAL
+275 TFYKLNFAAL

-303 AVLSKICGKDYLKDP
+303 AVLSKICDKDFLKDP

-335 LVGGPANT
+335 MVGGPANT
-343 SYGENTA
+343 TYGENTA

-356 VGSVWVTG
+356 IGSVWVTG
-364 LAAIIAIVL
+364 LAAVIAIIL

-394 SIILYGFIGLNGI
+394 SIVLYGFIGLNGV
-407 KVLIDNQ
+407 KVLIDNR
-414 VDYSQTRNMIIT
+414 VDFSQTRNMLIA

-437 VIDFGKFSVYGMA
+437 VIDFGKFSIYGMA
-450 LAAIVGIT
+450 LAAIVGIL
-458 LNLVLPKEKEKKPKK
+458 LNAILPKEKEEKRK
-473 YENSK
+473 EASKAK

>member
-1 VEFPLGLFF
+1 
-10 KEYGLTFYGHNAIKK
+10 
-25 KGGKMEQ
+25 MEQ
-32 TKPLLYEANEKPP
+32 TKALIYDAHEKPS
-45 AGKWILMSLQHVFA
+45 AGKWFVLSLQHVFA
-59 MFGATVLVPLLTG
+59 MFGATILVPLTTG

-96 VPIYLGS
+96 VPVYLGS

-109 PVAIV
+109 PIAII
-114 SGFSA
+114 SGFN
-119 DPDTAK
+119 DNVAK
-125 YGSALTGLF
+125 PYYGSALTGLF
-134 VVGVIYVVIALI
+134 VVGIIYVVIALLV
-146 IKIAGKGWID
+146 KIAGKGWINKV
-156 RLLPPV
+156 LPPV

-176 SVAIESSGLIAGG
+176 SVAISSAGLVAGG
-189 DWKAILIATVA
+189 SWKSILIALVA
-200 FLSVILIAIFAKGF
+200 FLSVILIATFAKGF
-214 FKIIPFLVGIVAGY
+214 LKIIPFLVGIVGGY
-228 VFALILGAVDLEPIK
+228 IFALILGKVELEPIK
-243 DVLSHPGQ
+243 AVLSNPSE

-261 WFRDKEVTFLGSEI
+261 WFKDKEVTFLGTDI
-275 TFYKVNFAAL
+275 TFYKLNFAAL

-303 AVLSKICGKDYLKDP
+303 AVLSKICDKDFLKDP

-335 LVGGPANT
+335 MVGGPANT
-343 SYGENTA
+343 TYGENTA

-356 VGSVWVTG
+356 IGSVWVTG
-364 LAAIIAIVL
+364 LAAVIAIIL

-394 SIILYGFIGLNGI
+394 SIVLYGFIGLNGV
-407 KVLIDNQ
+407 KVLIDNR
-414 VDYSQTRNMIIT
+414 VDFSQTRNMLIA

-437 VIDFGKFSVYGMA
+437 VIDFGKFSIYGMA
-450 LAAIVGIT
+450 LAAIVGIL
-458 LNLVLPKEKEKKPKK
+458 LNAILPKEKEEKRK
-473 YENSK
+473 EASKAK

>member
-1 VEFPLGLFF
+1 
-10 KEYGLTFYGHNAIKK
+10 
-25 KGGKMEQ
+25 MEQ
-32 TKPLLYEANEKPP
+32 TKALIYDAHEKPS
-45 AGKWILMSLQHVFA
+45 AGKWFVLSLQHVFA
-59 MFGATVLVPLLTG
+59 MFGATILVPLTTG

-96 VPIYLGS
+96 VPVYLGS

-109 PVAIV
+109 PIAII
-114 SGFSA
+114 SGFN
-119 DPDTAK
+119 DVTVAK
-125 YGSALTGLF
+125 PYYGSALTGLF
-134 VVGVIYVVIALI
+134 VVGIIYVVIALLV
-146 IKIAGKGWID
+146 KIAGKGWINKV
-156 RLLPPV
+156 LPPV

-176 SVAIESSGLIAGG
+176 SVAISSAGLVAGG
-189 DWKAILIATVA
+189 SWKSILIALVA
-200 FLSVILIAIFAKGF
+200 FLSVILIATFAKGF
-214 FKIIPFLVGIVAGY
+214 LKIIPFLVGIVGGY
-228 VFALILGAVDLEPIK
+228 IFALILGKVELDPVKA
-243 DVLSHPGQ
+243 VLSNPSE

-261 WFRDKEVTFLGSEI
+261 WFKDKEVTFLGTDI
-275 TFYKVNFAAL
+275 TFYKLNFAAL

-303 AVLSKICGKDYLKDP
+303 AVLSKICDKDFLKDP

-335 LVGGPANT
+335 MVGGPANT
-343 SYGENTA
+343 TYGENTA

-356 VGSVWVTG
+356 IGSVWVTG
-364 LAAIIAIVL
+364 LAAVIAIIL

-394 SIILYGFIGLNGI
+394 SIVLYGFIGLNGV
-407 KVLIDNQ
+407 KVLIDNR
-414 VDYSQTRNMIIT
+414 VDFSQTRNMLIA

-437 VIDFGKFSVYGMA
+437 VIDFGKFSIYGMA
-450 LAAIVGIT
+450 LAAIVGIL
-458 LNLVLPKEKEKKPKK
+458 LNAILPKEKEEKRK
-473 YENSK
+473 EASKAK

>member
-1 VEFPLGLFF
+1 
-10 KEYGLTFYGHNAIKK
+10 
-25 KGGKMEQ
+25 MEQ
-32 TKPLLYEANEKPP
+32 TKALIYDAHEKPS
-45 AGKWILMSLQHVFA
+45 AGKWFVLSLQHVFA
-59 MFGATVLVPLLTG
+59 MFGATILVPLTTG

-96 VPIYLGS
+96 VPVYLGS

-109 PVAIV
+109 PIAII
-114 SGFSA
+114 SGFN
-119 DPDTAK
+119 DNVAK
-125 YGSALTGLF
+125 PYYGSALTGLF
-134 VVGVIYVVIALI
+134 VVGIIYVVIALLV
-146 IKIAGKGWID
+146 KIAGKGWINKV
-156 RLLPPV
+156 LPPV

-176 SVAIESSGLIAGG
+176 SVAITSAGLVAGG
-189 DWKAILIATVA
+189 GWKSILISLVA
-200 FLSVILIAIFAKGF
+200 FLSVILIATFAKGF
-214 FKIIPFLVGIVAGY
+214 LKIIPFLVGIVGGY
-228 VFALILGAVDLEPIK
+228 IFALILGKVELDPVKA
-243 DVLSHPGQ
+243 VLSNPSE

-261 WFRDKEVTFLGSEI
+261 WFKDKEVTFLGTDI
-275 TFYKVNFAAL
+275 TFYKLNFAAL

-303 AVLSKICGKDYLKDP
+303 AVLSKICDKDFLKDP

-335 LVGGPANT
+335 MVGGPANT
-343 SYGENTA
+343 TYGENTA

-356 VGSVWVTG
+356 IGSVWVTG
-364 LAAIIAIVL
+364 LAAVIAIIL

-394 SIILYGFIGLNGI
+394 SIVLYGFIGLNGV
-407 KVLIDNQ
+407 KVLIDNR
-414 VDYSQTRNMIIT
+414 VDFSQTRNMLIA

-437 VIDFGKFSVYGMA
+437 VIDFGKFSIYGMA
-450 LAAIVGIT
+450 LAAIVGIL
-458 LNLVLPKEKEKKPKK
+458 LNAILPKEKEEKRKEAFKAK
-473 YENSK
+473 

>member
-1 VEFPLGLFF
+1 
-10 KEYGLTFYGHNAIKK
+10 
-25 KGGKMEQ
+25 
-32 TKPLLYEANEKPP
+32 
-45 AGKWILMSLQHVFA
+45 
-59 MFGATVLVPLLTG
+59 
-72 LPVSVALFT
+72 
-81 SGVGTLIYILCTKAK
+81 
-96 VPIYLGS
+96 
-103 SFAYIT
+103 
-109 PVAIV
+109 
-114 SGFSA
+114 
-119 DPDTAK
+119 
-125 YGSALTGLF
+125 
-134 VVGVIYVVIALI
+134 
-146 IKIAGKGWID
+146 
-156 RLLPPV
+156 
-162 IIGPM
+162 
-167 IAIIGFSLS
+167 
-176 SVAIESSGLIAGG
+176 
-189 DWKAILIATVA
+189 
-200 FLSVILIAIFAKGF
+200 
-214 FKIIPFLVGIVAGY
+214 
-228 VFALILGAVDLEPIK
+228 
-243 DVLSHPGQ
+243 
-251 WVKIPEFMFL
+251 VKIPEFMFL